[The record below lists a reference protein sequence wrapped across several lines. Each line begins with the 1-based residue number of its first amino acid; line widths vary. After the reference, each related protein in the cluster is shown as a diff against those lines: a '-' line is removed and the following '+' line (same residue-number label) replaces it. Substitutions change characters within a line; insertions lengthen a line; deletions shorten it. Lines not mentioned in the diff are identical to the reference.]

1 MLQQTPD
8 IVTSPPYDELRK
20 MYSKYFSLGYLNTTI
35 NNKFALVSL
44 ICFLTFK
51 AKSNKPDVT
60 HYKVIKSITKDSF
73 YPEDFLKGLAVV
85 CEDFSYGCTNFPTFG
100 IEDKKIPLKIKEI
113 LNMYIPF

>member
-20 MYSKYFSLGYLNTTI
+20 LYSKCFSLGHLNTDI
-35 NNKFALVSL
+35 NSKFALISL

-51 AKSNKPDVT
+51 AKSTKPDVT
-60 HYKVIKSITKDSF
+60 HYKVIKSITRDTF

-85 CEDFSYGCTNFPTFG
+85 CEDFSYGCSEFPTFN
-100 IEDKKIPLKIKEI
+100 IKPKDI
-113 LNMYIPF
+113 VKTIKDLLDTYLPF